1 MRIAVNTRLLLPGRL
16 EGIGRFTNETLKRLV
31 VDHPEVEWIFLF
43 DRPFDQQFVF
53 GPNVIPVIVSPQA
66 RHPVLWTVWF
76 EYMIPRVL
84 KKYKADLFLSPDGY
98 NSINSRI
105 PSIDV
110 IHDLNF
116 EHNKD
121 DVPGW
126 AGRFLRTNFPK
137 YAKAAK
143 RVATVSE
150 YSARDIEKTYGID
163 RAKIDVVYN
172 GVDDRFSP
180 ISNQQSSI
188 IRKRETEGEPFFL
201 YVGSINPRKNIERML
216 KAFDQFKTQYP
227 WCGHKLIL
235 AGSKMVWTDEMELT
249 FNSMQFKSDV
259 FFKGKVSDLTLG
271 ELLGAAEAL
280 VYVSYFEGF
289 GIPVIEAFQAELP
302 VICSNVTSLPE
313 VAADAALLIDPYDID
328 GISSA
333 MASIANS
340 PEVRAQL
347 IQKGNA
353 RNGIFTWQRTADLL
367 WESIQ
372 KALND

>member
-16 EGIGRFTNETLKRLV
+16 EGIGRFTNETLKRMV
-31 VDHPEVEWIFLF
+31 IDHPEVEWIFLF
-43 DRPFDQQFVF
+43 DRPYDQQFVF
-53 GPNVIPVIVSPQA
+53 GPNVIPVVVSPQA

-76 EYMIPRVL
+76 EYMIPRAL

-98 NSINSRI
+98 NSLNSEI
-105 PSIDV
+105 PSVDV

-116 EHNKD
+116 EHNQD

-163 RAKIDVVYN
+163 RSKIDVVYN

-180 ISNQQSSI
+180 VSIEQSDI
-188 IRKRETEGEPFFL
+188 IRTRESEGKPFFL

-216 KAFDQFKTQYP
+216 KAFDQFKIQNP
-227 WCGHKLIL
+227 SKDHKLIL
-235 AGSKMVWTDEMELT
+235 AGSKMVWTDEMESA

-259 FFKGKVSDLTLG
+259 TFKGKVSDIALG
-271 ELLGAAEAL
+271 KLLGAAEAL

-313 VAADAALLIDPYDID
+313 VAGDAALLIDPYDVD
-328 GISSA
+328 GISNA
-333 MASIANS
+333 MSSIAND
-340 PEVRAQL
+340 PGVRSQL

-367 WESIQ
+367 WDSIQ
-372 KALND
+372 KALLG